1 VTHFSDD
8 LYLGNV
14 GIGAQ
19 QPLGGPLWPG
29 PSPSGYGFGPMGR
42 VYIWDVVPIAL
53 SATGIC
59 LAQAIAAAGNA
70 VINGARAVVQ
80 GDGSVAAVLDYD
92 RRVTF
97 VSSNV
102 GDTTQTI
109 TFYGNDRY
117 GQPLSWAGLVNGTT
131 PVVVPK
137 TFKQVTRVALSAAL
151 AGNLSVGFND
161 ALGLPMF
168 IADAGYVLS
177 SKWSGAADAGAFVA
191 GVTTTPSTSTGDVR
205 GVYTPTSVADGVKRL
220 VMAIAMTAAQVGPD
234 ATRESLAGK
243 NQNLYVA

>member
-1 VTHFSDD
+1 MTHVSDD
-8 LYLGNV
+8 IYLGSV
-14 GIGAQ
+14 GVGAQ
-19 QPLGGPLWPG
+19 PALGGPLWPG

-42 VYIWDVVPIAL
+42 VYIWDIVPIAL

-80 GDGSVAAVLDYD
+80 GDGTTVAVLDYD

-97 VSSNV
+97 VSSGA

-109 TFYGNDRY
+109 TVTGTDRY
-117 GQPLSWAGLVNGTT
+117 GQPLSWAGLATGTT
-131 PVVVPK
+131 PVVIPK
-137 TFKQVTRVALSAAL
+137 TFKTVTRIASSAAL

-161 ALGLPMF
+161 AFGLPVF

-177 SKWSGAADAGAFVA
+177 TKWAGAADVGTFVA
-191 GVTTTPSTSTGDVR
+191 GVATAPSTTTGDVR
-205 GVYTPTSVADGVKRL
+205 GVYTPSSVADGVKRL
-220 VMAIAMTAAQVGPD
+220 VMAIAMTGAQVGPD